1 MARNG
6 MCVAWRKVL
15 KFTSERAQEF
25 YSVVYGSRAGQF
37 RTQSILDDL
46 APSLEKCPPK
56 VVFDIGGG
64 HAPISLELVEKYG
77 AQAVIVEPSAE
88 MVQRLEN
95 HAKLRE
101 ILSDRY
107 KIVQKPFEEWSF
119 EHEVALHGSDSQL
132 ILCHGVLGWV
142 KDPDAFLTRL
152 VDFAL
157 KINAPLSLL
166 VGQLGGHLATAA
178 LKGQYQEVE
187 TMLSTYNNGSPSTS
201 SGVRLFN
208 SHELHQRLAARM
220 KVGLLKGV
228 RVISDLCPENSDEEW
243 LSGCEQRARQIPELL
258 GTANMVHLLALPKSV
273 LVTGN
278 L

>member
-1 MARNG
+1 MARNW

-25 YSVVYGSRAGQF
+25 CSVVYGSRAGRL

-46 APSLEKCPPK
+46 APFLEKSSPK

-95 HAKLRE
+95 HAKLRG

-107 KIVQKPFEEWSF
+107 KIVQKRFEEWSF
-119 EHEVALHGSDSQL
+119 EREIALHSGDSQL

-157 KINAPLSLL
+157 TINAPLSLL

-178 LKGQYQEVE
+178 LKGKYQEVE

-201 SGVRLFN
+201 SGVRLFDPQ
-208 SHELHQRLAARM
+208 ELRQRLAARM
-220 KVGLLKGV
+220 RVDLIKGV
-228 RVISDLCPENSDEEW
+228 RVISDLCPEDSDEEW

-258 GTANMVHLLALPKSV
+258 GTANMVHFLVLPKSE
-273 LVTGN
+273 LAAGS